1 MADSR
6 EGHRRPSYAPRKK
19 ETERNEGGVPTTI
32 PTRRNKTDQPTET
45 EEGASSQCT
54 RYIIKTE
61 EKIIRGEKKGG
72 GRRRKERRE
81 TEIACWLGCETG
93 DGSGCLKEK
102 QEEEEGRDERYYGDM
117 DVVGRGQGNQR

>member
-61 EKIIRGEKKGG
+61 EKIIREGKKKGG
-72 GRRRKERRE
+72 GKEEKGKKGDGDRLLAGVRDRRRK
-81 TEIACWLGCETG
+81 WV
-93 DGSGCLKEK
+93 S
-102 QEEEEGRDERYYGDM
+102 
-117 DVVGRGQGNQR
+117 

>member
-6 EGHRRPSYAPRKK
+6 EGRRRPSYAPRKK

-61 EKIIRGEKKGG
+61 EKIIRGEKKRGG
-72 GRRRKERRE
+72 EGGERKEGRRRSLAGWGARQATEVGVLRRN
-81 TEIACWLGCETG
+81 
-93 DGSGCLKEK
+93 KK
-102 QEEEEGRDERYYGDM
+102 KK
-117 DVVGRGQGNQR
+117 RG